1 MTVKPVLTIAVRSCL
16 LKAARERLAQLH
28 QDYDSMV
35 GRPGMQAQ
43 IDVLFSEI
51 ACITAG
57 IAWLWLQ
64 PAIDDGG

>member
-1 MTVKPVLTIAVRSCL
+1 MSLTIAMRSCL

-28 QDYDSMV
+28 QDYDAASR
-35 GRPGMQAQ
+35 GSDHAERD
-43 IDVLFSEI
+43 ILHREI
-51 ACITAG
+51 ACITSG

>member
-1 MTVKPVLTIAVRSCL
+1 MTTRPDLTIATRSCL

-28 QDYDSMV
+28 QDYEAVMR
-35 GRPGMQAQ
+35 RPDMHVQRD
-43 IDVLFSEI
+43 ILFSEI
-51 ACITAG
+51 ACITSG